1 MSVLSY
7 PVDQLQQIV
16 FDMSYK
22 RIGAQTTFHLFWAGL
37 VLWQNIG
44 GVWCVI
50 DNNALIQVNKC

>member
-16 FDMSYK
+16 FDMSYE

-44 GVWCVI
+44 VWCVI
-50 DNNALIQVNKC
+50 DNKL